1 MQPRQQKTQ
10 QLILCNW
17 TNQEQ
22 KGQFIENV
30 SLNRSFLNIK
40 FMKYNIGNNKEGK
53 RAGGEL
59 MEDSQKGF
67 APVSTAPAIRT
78 VAAVSHH
85 LHSA

>member
-1 MQPRQQKTQ
+1 
-10 QLILCNW
+10 
-17 TNQEQ
+17 
-22 KGQFIENV
+22 
-30 SLNRSFLNIK
+30 
-40 FMKYNIGNNKEGK
+40 MKYNIGNNKGGK

-59 MEDSQKGF
+59 MEDSQNGF

>member
-1 MQPRQQKTQ
+1 
-10 QLILCNW
+10 
-17 TNQEQ
+17 
-22 KGQFIENV
+22 
-30 SLNRSFLNIK
+30 
-40 FMKYNIGNNKEGK
+40 MKYNVGNNKGGK